1 MPQWARPAFRHCRA
15 KTRHNTALFR
25 GRRVMTP
32 FHLYMA
38 QRLSALVMAPFVLV
52 HLGVMIYAIQGGLT
66 AAEILG
72 RTQGSLFWF
81 LFYGMFVI
89 AVALHAAL
97 GLRVILAEWA
107 GLRGGVLN
115 GVSTA
120 IGLGLLGLGAHAVW
134 AVTAGG
140 GA

>member
-1 MPQWARPAFRHCRA
+1 
-15 KTRHNTALFR
+15 
-25 GRRVMTP
+25 MTP

-72 RTQGSLFWF
+72 RTQGSAFWF
-81 LFYGMFVI
+81 LFYGMFVV
-89 AVALHAAL
+89 AVSIHAAL
-97 GLRVILAEWA
+97 GLRVILSEWA
-107 GLRGGVLN
+107 GLRGTALN
-115 GVSTA
+115 ALSGA
-120 IGLGLLGLGAHAVW
+120 IGFGLLVLGARAVW

-140 GA
+140 VS

>member
-1 MPQWARPAFRHCRA
+1 
-15 KTRHNTALFR
+15 
-25 GRRVMTP
+25 MTP

-72 RTQGSLFWF
+72 RTQGSVFWF
-81 LFYGMFVI
+81 LFYGMFVV
-89 AVALHAAL
+89 AVSIHASL
-97 GLRVILAEWA
+97 GLRVILSEWA
-107 GLRGGVLN
+107 GLRGTTLNMLSGV
-115 GVSTA
+115 
-120 IGLGLLGLGAHAVW
+120 IGLGLLALGARAVW

-140 GA
+140 LS

>member
-1 MPQWARPAFRHCRA
+1 
-15 KTRHNTALFR
+15 
-25 GRRVMTP
+25 MTP

-72 RTQGSLFWF
+72 RTQGSVFWF
-81 LFYGMFVI
+81 LFYGMFVL

-97 GLRVILAEWA
+97 GLRVVLSEWA
-107 GLRGGVLN
+107 GLRGRALTV
-115 GVSTA
+115 TA
-120 IGLGLLGLGAHAVW
+120 WIIGLGLLGLGANAVW

-140 GA
+140 LS